1 MTARCKIMTE
11 KAGLEQRA
19 SGTSR
24 YNRGS
29 FTLIPRSMTM
39 TANSVGPL
47 NRTFPLTLEGAVVRL
62 EPIRQE
68 HAELFW
74 EVAKEDMEDIFRWI
88 PYAVQ
93 TREDFTRL
101 VDKAFS
107 EQERGES
114 IVFATVERT
123 TGRVI
128 GSTRFMN
135 IDRVNR
141 RVEIGST
148 WIAPAWQ
155 RTTVNTEA
163 KYLMLRHAF
172 EIWGCMRVELKTDA
186 LNQKSRNAI
195 LRIGA
200 KEEGTLR
207 RHLLTWTG
215 RVRDTVYFSIL
226 DSEWPEVKAK
236 LEAKISFAQNRG

>member
-1 MTARCKIMTE
+1 MRLA
-11 KAGLEQRA
+11 AA
-19 SGTSR
+19 
-24 YNRGS
+24 
-29 FTLIPRSMTM
+29 
-39 TANSVGPL
+39 PL
-47 NRTFPLTLEGAVVRL
+47 NIVLPLTLEGSVVRL
-62 EPIRQE
+62 EPIRRD

-74 EVAKEDMEDIFRWI
+74 DVAKNDLDDIFRWI
-88 PYAVQ
+88 PYSIR
-93 TREDFTRL
+93 TPEDFQKL
-101 VDKAFS
+101 IDKAFD
-107 EQERGES
+107 EQECGES
-114 IVFATVERT
+114 VVFATVERSS
-123 TGRVI
+123 GRVI

-155 RTTVNTEA
+155 RTGVNTEA

-172 EIWGCMRVELKTDA
+172 EVWGCIRVELKTDA

-195 LRIGA
+195 LRLGA

-207 RHLLTWTG
+207 RHLITWSG

-226 DSEWPEVKAK
+226 DNEWPEVKAR
-236 LEAKISFAQNRG
+236 LEACQYKSHV

>member
-1 MTARCKIMTE
+1 MNLVTT
-11 KAGLEQRA
+11 
-19 SGTSR
+19 
-24 YNRGS
+24 
-29 FTLIPRSMTM
+29 
-39 TANSVGPL
+39 PL
-47 NRTFPLTLEGAVVRL
+47 NIVLPLELEGSVVRL
-62 EPIRQE
+62 EPIRRE
-68 HAELFW
+68 HARLFW
-74 EVAKEDMEDIFRWI
+74 EVAQNDAEDIFRWI
-88 PYAVQ
+88 PYPMK
-93 TREDFTRL
+93 TPEDFER
-101 VDKAFS
+101 VIAKAFE

-114 IVFATVERT
+114 VVFATVERKSR
-123 TGRVI
+123 RVI

-135 IDRVNR
+135 IDRANR

-155 RTTVNTEA
+155 RTSVNTEA

-172 EIWGCMRVELKTDA
+172 EMWKCIRVELKTDA

-207 RHLLTWTG
+207 RHLITWTG

-226 DSEWPEVKAK
+226 DDEWPQVKAK
-236 LEAKISFAQNRG
+236 LGTTLAR